1 MVYLIGHHNAD
12 NDWAVDGVFTNESD
26 AVKNCRPEGFVMPLP
41 INEKLQDEDVQAGYS
56 IQKGE
61 HEE

>member
-1 MVYLIGHHNAD
+1 MVYLIGHHNQG
-12 NDWAVDGVFTNESD
+12 NDWAVDGIFTNEAD
-26 AVKNCRPEGFVMPLP
+26 AVKNCRVEGFVMPVP
-41 INEKLQDEDVQAGYS
+41 INEKLQSEDVQAGYS